1 MNAIRRKTMMEC
13 IIADAVSGFN
23 SLEAVKGNAA
33 KIEGGVWMAEQVAIA
48 LSKRMG
54 TREAD
59 EACAEIIKTIKP
71 V

>member
-33 KIEGGVWMAEQVAIA
+33 KIEGGV
-48 LSKRMG
+48 
-54 TREAD
+54 
-59 EACAEIIKTIKP
+59 
-71 V
+71 